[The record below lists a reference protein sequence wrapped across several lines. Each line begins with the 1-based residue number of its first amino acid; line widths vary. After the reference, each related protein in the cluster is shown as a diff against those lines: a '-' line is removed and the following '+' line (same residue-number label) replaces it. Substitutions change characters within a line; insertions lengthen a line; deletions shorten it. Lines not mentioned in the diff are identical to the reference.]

1 MPKNKYILVGAGAI
15 SEQLYLKF
23 FDQKE
28 NIELHVLDKNEERL
42 RELKNKYPQFVYT
55 TEDFQNIVQRESF
68 NAGFICVPNFLHA
81 KFINHFTEAQIPVL
95 VEKPVVI
102 NPDTFVDFP
111 VGNSSPVFVAHLR
124 RFFDSSLFLREIIE
138 QSIFGLVQNV
148 EISDGGIFN
157 WNLQSDYLLNRE
169 KSGGGVF
176 MDSGIHWVDFLFSV
190 LGDLKITEYQD
201 NNQGG
206 LESECVAQFSFSTGV
221 GSMRFSRIR
230 NVSRFI
236 KLELEKASLYFSLS
250 EPDTIRIHMKA
261 YPRFELNHR
270 ISDHLPTAFSRQMN
284 AFFSRVHPEDKII
297 YPNILPGAAEALK
310 SVKFIT
316 HCYESL
322 A

>member
-1 MPKNKYILVGAGAI
+1 MQKNKYILVGAGAI

-28 NIELHVLDKNEERL
+28 DVELYVLDKNEERL
-42 RELKNKYPQFVYT
+42 RDLKNKFPQFEYST
-55 TEDFQNIVQRESF
+55 GDFQNIVQRVPF
-68 NAGFICVPNFLHA
+68 TAGFICLPNFLHA
-81 KFINHFTEAQIPVL
+81 KFISHFREAQIPVL

-102 NPDTFVDFP
+102 NPNTFVDLST
-111 VGNSSPVFVAHLR
+111 GNSSPVFVAHLR
-124 RFFDSSLFLREIIE
+124 RFFDSSLFLRDIIE
-138 QSIFGLVQNV
+138 KSVFGSVQNI

-190 LGDLKITEYQD
+190 FGDLKIAEYRD
-201 NNQGG
+201 NNRGG
-206 LESECVAQFSFSTGV
+206 LESECTVKFSFSTGV

-236 KLELEKASLYFSLS
+236 KLELDKASLCFSLS
-250 EPDTIRIHMKA
+250 ESDRIRIQMKA
-261 YPRFELNHR
+261 YPGIELNHP

-284 AFFSRVHPEDKII
+284 AFFSKVHSADKIH

-316 HCYESL
+316 HCYESR